1 MFMFSS
7 KELNSF
13 VVLREIYLEK
23 KLVSPPG
30 PDSSSVAFPISLISE
45 GQQIQGI
52 NDVSYSGRWILDI

>member
-1 MFMFSS
+1 MFLS

-30 PDSSSVAFPISLISE
+30 PHSSSVAFPISLISE